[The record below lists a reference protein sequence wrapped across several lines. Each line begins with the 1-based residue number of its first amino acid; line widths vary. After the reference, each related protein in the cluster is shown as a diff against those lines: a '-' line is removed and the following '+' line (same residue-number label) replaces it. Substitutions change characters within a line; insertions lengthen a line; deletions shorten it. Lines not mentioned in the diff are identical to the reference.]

1 MGYLSLSGKSHNI
14 ANNNGKRKPPIL
26 IIFVSAIIIIAS
38 LITLLPAAKKNR
50 SKRWQTIRPPHE
62 VSAMVGKGN
71 VIWAGG
77 RDGVYKIDKDT
88 GEMLAELKCD
98 IPLSYVRALLFDPSG
113 LLWIAHFS
121 GLSSYDGTACKTYS
135 KTDGLP
141 DERVNALYLDRS
153 GRLWIGTWAGA
164 AVYDGKGFS
173 KFLPV
178 SRLADEMVNVIMEDS
193 SGGMWF
199 GSYTAPNGGLSCCK
213 NGQCRHFTVKE
224 GLPHNN
230 ITSLLETADGELWVG
245 TGFVDKGG
253 AVRFIKSENGWSLA
267 GSLSK
272 NDGLAGNKVRYI
284 YQDKKGDVWYSSEY
298 DGIAI
303 RSNKRWKIVTVDDG
317 LSDNEVKVMLEDS
330 NGSLWLGTRDGIT
343 KITQKELEEISLR

>member
-1 MGYLSLSGKSHNI
+1 MGCFSLFGKSHSI
-14 ANNNGKRKPPIL
+14 ANNNGKWKTLIL
-26 IIFVSAIIIIAS
+26 ILFVVALIITVSVII
-38 LITLLPAAKKNR
+38 LLPAAKKNL

-62 VSAMVGKGN
+62 VSAMVERGN

-77 RDGVYKIDKDT
+77 RDGVYRIDKDT
-88 GEMLAELKCD
+88 GKMLVELKCD

-113 LLWIAHFS
+113 VLWIAHFS
-121 GLSSYDGTACKTYS
+121 GLSSYDGTACRTYN

-141 DERVNALYLDRS
+141 DERINALYLDHS
-153 GRLWIGTWAGA
+153 GRLLIGTWAGA
-164 AVYDGKGFS
+164 AVYDGKGFN
-173 KFLPV
+173 KLLPV
-178 SRLADEMVNVIMEDS
+178 GRLADEMVNVIMEDS

-199 GSYTAPNGGLSCCK
+199 GSYTAPAGGLSYCK

-224 GLPHNN
+224 GLTHNN
-230 ITSLLETADGELWVG
+230 ITSILETADGEVWVG

-303 RSNKRWKIVTVDDG
+303 RSNERWKIVTADDG
-317 LSDNEVKVMLEDS
+317 LSDNEVKIMLEDS
-330 NGSLWLGTRDGIT
+330 SGSLWLGTRDGIT
-343 KITQKELEEISLR
+343 KMTQKEVEEISLQ